1 MNIGRFTTFAFVLAV
16 VALITGL
23 SACDQIG
30 QLLVPAPPDM
40 EEPSGD
46 IIIGVDL
53 PLTGS
58 AADPYGF
65 PMQRGFELAR
75 EELNQLGGPQIT
87 FITED
92 DRSTPEGAVEVYNKL
107 IHQHGVSII
116 IGTAFSTW
124 GAQAFPVAQ
133 ENGVVAFSSLSA
145 ASGLSAIGDF
155 IFRAALTT
163 QVQSLNGVRI
173 TQEKLGYTKAA
184 TIYDTADVYTTSSNT
199 DFTKALMDNEV
210 EIVATETF
218 QTGETDFSAQLTRI
232 AEANPEV
239 IFVSAITEEIPQIL
253 SQGREIGISASTPF
267 IVTDLTGAEIEK
279 ADAAAE
285 GAITFANWT
294 SIADTP
300 GNQAFVENYHAA
312 YGSEPDQWAAQS
324 YATLY
329 ILAEAI
335 AEAQSTEATAVRDAL
350 ANIMDLDTILG
361 QFSFNADGDAVY
373 DPTVLIVE
381 NGELVL
387 FE

>member
-16 VALITGL
+16 VALIVGL

-65 PMQRGFELAR
+65 PMQHGFELAR

-92 DRSTPEGAVEVYNKL
+92 DRSTPEGTVEVYKKL
-107 IHQHGVSII
+107 IHQDGVSII

-145 ASGLSAIGDF
+145 ASGLGAIGDF

-218 QTGETDFSAQLTRI
+218 QTGDTDFSAQLTRI

-239 IFVSAITEEIPQIL
+239 IFVSAITDEIPQIL
-253 SQGREIGISASTPF
+253 SQGARDRYLCVYSVYCYRPNRSRNRKSRCCCRGARLPLRIGPA
-267 IVTDLTGAEIEK
+267 
-279 ADAAAE
+279 
-285 GAITFANWT
+285 
-294 SIADTP
+294 
-300 GNQAFVENYHAA
+300 
-312 YGSEPDQWAAQS
+312 
-324 YATLY
+324 
-329 ILAEAI
+329 
-335 AEAQSTEATAVRDAL
+335 
-350 ANIMDLDTILG
+350 
-361 QFSFNADGDAVY
+361 
-373 DPTVLIVE
+373 
-381 NGELVL
+381 
-387 FE
+387 